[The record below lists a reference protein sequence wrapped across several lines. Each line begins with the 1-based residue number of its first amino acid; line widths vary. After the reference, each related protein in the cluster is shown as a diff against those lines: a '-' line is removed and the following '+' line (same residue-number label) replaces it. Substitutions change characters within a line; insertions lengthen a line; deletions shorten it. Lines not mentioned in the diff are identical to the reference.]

1 MLTLRQPCRCTNRRG
16 FKLSSRRSKIVGQE
30 AFRAAFAE
38 TEVVMRLALG
48 KLIQTEIDKETNAD
62 IIKGLEIAKK
72 IVAGESNES

>member
-1 MLTLRQPCRCTNRRG
+1 M
-16 FKLSSRRSKIVGQE
+16 GQE

-48 KLIQTEIDKETNAD
+48 KLIQTEIDKETNSD
-62 IIKGLEIAKK
+62 IIKGLETAKK

>member
-1 MLTLRQPCRCTNRRG
+1 MPTLRQPCRCTLRRE
-16 FKLSSRRSKIVGQE
+16 FNLSSRRSKIVGQE

-62 IIKGLEIAKK
+62 IIKGLETAKK
-72 IVAGESNES
+72 IVAGELNES

>member
-1 MLTLRQPCRCTNRRG
+1 MLLDFG
-16 FKLSSRRSKIVGQE
+16 GVLMSSRRSKIVGQE

-62 IIKGLEIAKK
+62 IIKGLEAAKK
-72 IVAGESNES
+72 IVAGELNES

>member
-1 MLTLRQPCRCTNRRG
+1 MPTLRQPCRCTLRRESN
-16 FKLSSRRSKIVGQE
+16 LSSRRSKIVGQE

-62 IIKGLEIAKK
+62 IIKGLETAKK
-72 IVAGESNES
+72 IVAGELNES